1 VLISSPELEIG
12 ESYSLFTGGSS
23 SGEIEN
29 NLYLNGTY
37 QPGTE
42 LTQLTVESIVTTY
55 GTNAGPGG
63 GGFPGGGGVPPQGGG
78 RRP

>member
-1 VLISSPELEIG
+1 MLISSPELVIG

-23 SGEIEN
+23 SGEIDS
-29 NLYLNGTY
+29 NLYLNGEY

-42 LTQLTVESIVTTY
+42 LTQLTVDSIVATY
-55 GTNAGPGG
+55 GTNAGQGG
-63 GGFPGGGGVPPQGGG
+63 GGFPPGGGGG